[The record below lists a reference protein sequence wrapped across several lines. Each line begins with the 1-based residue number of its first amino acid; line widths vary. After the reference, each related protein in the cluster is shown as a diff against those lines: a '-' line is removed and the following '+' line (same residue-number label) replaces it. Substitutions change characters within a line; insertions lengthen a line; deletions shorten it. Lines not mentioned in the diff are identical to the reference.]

1 MKMIDGLFEKH
12 IILKKEDHKQNNNAQ
27 SYKINVSVRNGV
39 STELVLQEL
48 MKDEDFLPIF
58 QEYVKY
64 EQIIHEFALKMHMM
78 QYAEAVTYN
87 EKSEQ

>member
-1 MKMIDGLFEKH
+1 MRRER
-12 IILKKEDHKQNNNAQ
+12 EDNDAQ
-27 SYKINVSVRNGV
+27 THKINVSVRNGV

-48 MKDEDFLPIF
+48 RKDEDFLPIF

-78 QYAEAVTYN
+78 QYEEAIDYN
-87 EKSEQ
+87 NANNEQ